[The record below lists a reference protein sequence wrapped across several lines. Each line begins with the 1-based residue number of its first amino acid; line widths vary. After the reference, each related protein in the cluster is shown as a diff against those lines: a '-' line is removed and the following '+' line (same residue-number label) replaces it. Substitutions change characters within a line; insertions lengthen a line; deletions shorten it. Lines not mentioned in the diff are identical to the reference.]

1 MCEGSSQEEVLAE
14 DAAIIAEH
22 GHLVTGVGDGDPPHW
37 TYTVGLLDRFGHPEL
52 IVAGPHFRIA
62 ASIINHV
69 GRQIRDGARF
79 GAGDTIRVAEGE
91 IFECEAT
98 LRVGALDPIQYRLD
112 TFNMWFALAAHGVV
126 RVEEL
131 RAVQLVAP
139 SDVLCPC
146 GLCDQADLAWDG
158 CAPTS
163 SSRTRTCGRSWI
175 ASACTRRPRP
185 WISPCAISRASR

>member
-1 MCEGSSQEEVLAE
+1 MCEAFSQEDMLTE

-22 GHLVTGVGDGDPPHW
+22 GYLVTGVGDGDPPHW
-37 TYTVGLLDRFGHPEL
+37 AYTVGLLDRFGHPEL

-112 TFNMWFALAAHGVV
+112 TFNMWFALAAHGAI
-126 RVEEL
+126 RVEDPA
-131 RAVQLVAP
+131 R
-139 SDVLCPC
+139 C
-146 GLCDQADLAWDG
+146 
-158 CAPTS
+158 
-163 SSRTRTCGRSWI
+163 SSR
-175 ASACTRRPRP
+175 RR
-185 WISPCAISRASR
+185 AT